1 MGTAGEELEPG
12 EHISR
17 NQLMEAEV
25 KPSLGHLGKR
35 GTLGTV
41 FKSLAD
47 PATGKGNALLC
58 DPRYMGPSE
67 LELK

>member
-1 MGTAGEELEPG
+1 MGTAGEELEPD

-17 NQLMEAEV
+17 NQLMAAEV

-35 GTLGTV
+35 GNSRTV

-47 PATGKGNALLC
+47 PTTGKGNALLC
-58 DPRYMGPSE
+58 DPRYVGPSE

>member
-17 NQLMEAEV
+17 NQLMAAEV

-35 GTLGTV
+35 ANSMNCLQVTSRSHHRKRECTPV
-41 FKSLAD
+41 
-47 PATGKGNALLC
+47 
-58 DPRYMGPSE
+58 
-67 LELK
+67 